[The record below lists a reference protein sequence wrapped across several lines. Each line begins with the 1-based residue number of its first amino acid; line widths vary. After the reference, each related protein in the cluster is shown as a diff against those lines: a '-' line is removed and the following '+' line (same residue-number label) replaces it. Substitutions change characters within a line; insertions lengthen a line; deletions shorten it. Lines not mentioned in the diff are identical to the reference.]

1 MARFPHP
8 GSFGCPQ
15 SQPMQYES
23 RADTVTVAQFFN
35 AVYAW
40 MAAGLGLTALVAW
53 WVSTRPDLMAQ
64 IFRGPV
70 LIILFVVELG
80 LVFTISAA
88 INRIGAAAATGLFLL
103 YSAIN
108 GL

>member
-53 WVSTRPDLMAQ
+53 WVSTRPDIAMM
-64 IFRGPV
+64 FRGPIGFL
-70 LIILFVVELG
+70 LIIVQLG
-80 LVFTISAA
+80 LVFAISAA
-88 INRIGAAAATGLFLL
+88 INRIGAAAATAMFLL
-103 YSAIN
+103 YA
-108 GL
+108 